1 MSWSTCTFA
10 SSMAHDYLCILYY
23 LRLGEKEVII
33 LMTTYG
39 AILGRSWSPQPFMTS
54 VTQILPVPR
63 LVKLISWW
71 HRLTLVLVAHKSLSL
86 ICTQNQR
93 IEVFHNHT
101 SCVSRGFRFLPHA
114 RRLCQWNTG
123 REIEAFG
130 LCLVLAFTTAS
141 PTLSF
146 RDKFQVYFPTLL
158 SNH

>member
-10 SSMAHDYLCILYY
+10 SSMADDYLCILYY

-39 AILGRSWSPQPFMTS
+39 AILGCSWSPQPFMTS

-123 REIEAFG
+123 RDRG
-130 LCLVLAFTTAS
+130 LWS
-141 PTLSF
+141 LSGAGF
-146 RDKFQVYFPTLL
+146 HHSQSNSELQGQVSGLL
-158 SNH
+158 SYPPL